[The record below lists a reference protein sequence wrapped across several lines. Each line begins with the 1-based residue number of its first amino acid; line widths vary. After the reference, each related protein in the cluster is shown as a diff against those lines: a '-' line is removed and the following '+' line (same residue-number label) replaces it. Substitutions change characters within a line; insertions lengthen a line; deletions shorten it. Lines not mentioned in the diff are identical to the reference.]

1 MAFLNSLQ
9 INASGLT
16 AQRFRMDVIA
26 ENLANAST
34 TRTAEGTTYRRR
46 YTLFEQ
52 REPVQSFKS
61 VLSAEEDK
69 LTAGRGVRVVGVQ
82 EDQSPFKLQ
91 FDPDHPDALEDGY
104 VRLPNV
110 DTAQE
115 MVDMMGATRAYEAN
129 VSALNAIKDM
139 AVRALEIG
147 K

>member
-16 AQRFRMDVIA
+16 AQRLRMDVIA

-34 TRTAEGTTYRRR
+34 TRTAEGTPYRRR
-46 YTLFEQ
+46 YTIFQPREQ
-52 REPVQSFKS
+52 MQSFRT
-61 VLSAEEDK
+61 VLAGEEEK
-69 LTAGRGVRVVGVQ
+69 LSTGRGVRVTAIE
-82 EDQSPFKLQ
+82 EDLSDFKLKY
-91 FDPDHPDALEDGY
+91 DPTHPDALEDGY
-104 VRLPNV
+104 VRMPNV

-115 MVDMMGATRAYEAN
+115 MVDMLGATRAYEAN
-129 VSALNAIKDM
+129 ITALNAVKDM